1 MGEMYNR
8 IFALCQERGLTVAKM
23 CKDAG
28 ISKSAMTELKMGR
41 TQQLSSKALQ
51 KVAEYFNVS
60 SDLLLGHEKENPTAN
75 GDEALMFAL
84 WEGDTKDVTP
94 EMLNKVREFARFV
107 REEERRKANDPN
119 KSV

>member
-8 IFALCQERGLTVAKM
+8 IFALCNAHGISIAKM
-23 CKDAG
+23 CKEAN

-41 TQQLSSKALQ
+41 TQQLSSKILQ
-51 KVAEYFNVS
+51 KVSEYFNVS
-60 SDLLLGHEKENPTAN
+60 SDYLLGNEKKDPTTAN

-107 REEERRKANDPN
+107 REEERRKANDSN
-119 KSV
+119 